1 MPAKR
6 TAKKS
11 RTTRTAPSVED
22 LTPADLDRL
31 SVAPAVPPM
40 PHNLAEPAS
49 RTAPPKA
56 GPPVAH
62 GRSGS
67 GRGSQRAGQ
76 PRRYA
81 FRRS

>member
-11 RTTRTAPSVED
+11 RTTRPTLGVEA
-22 LTPADLDRL
+22 LTPVDLDRL
-31 SVAPAVPPM
+31 SVTPAVPPL
-40 PHNLAEPAS
+40 PDGLAEPVS
-49 RTAPPKA
+49 RTPSPKA
-56 GPPVAH
+56 GPPVAP
-62 GRSGS
+62 GRSGA

>member
-6 TAKKS
+6 TAKS
-11 RTTRTAPSVED
+11 RTTRTARTVED
-22 LTPADLDRL
+22 LTPVDLDRL
-31 SVAPAVPPM
+31 SVAPAVVPLPDS
-40 PHNLAEPAS
+40 LAEPQS